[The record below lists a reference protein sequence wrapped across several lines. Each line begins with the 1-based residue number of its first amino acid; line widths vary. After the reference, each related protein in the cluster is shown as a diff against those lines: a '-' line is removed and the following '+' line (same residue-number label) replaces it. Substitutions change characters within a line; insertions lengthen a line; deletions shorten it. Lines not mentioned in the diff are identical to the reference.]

1 MANLFQKKNHLDNF
15 DLSLN
20 NDIKYITE
28 EQVNSSYYGD
38 YDGCYESDNRE
49 LLGEIALWRA
59 VLLQA
64 FIDLKSK
71 SKKKRN
77 QPIIQE
83 AKNWFL
89 NKNQENVIDICDMA
103 NCSYNLVKN
112 TANDILKQYIS

>member
-1 MANLFQKKNHLDNF
+1 MSYFSNF
-15 DLSLN
+15 DFLLN
-20 NDIKYITE
+20 DDFKYISE
-28 EQVNSSYYGD
+28 EQVNASYYGN
-38 YDGCYESDNRE
+38 YDTFYENNNCE

-83 AKNWFL
+83 AKKWFL
-89 NKNQENVIDICDMA
+89 NKNQSDIMDVCSMA
-103 NCSYNLVKN
+103 NCNYNLVKN
-112 TANDILKQYIS
+112 TADDILKTVI

>member
-1 MANLFQKKNHLDNF
+1 MSYFDNF
-15 DLSLN
+15 DFSL
-20 NDIKYITE
+20 DGDLKYITE
-28 EQVNSSYYGD
+28 EQVNSSYYGE
-38 YDGCYESDNRE
+38 YSSYYNSDNRE

>member
-1 MANLFQKKNHLDNF
+1 MSYFDNF
-15 DLSLN
+15 DFSLN

-28 EQVNSSYYGD
+28 EQVNASYYGE

>member
-1 MANLFQKKNHLDNF
+1 MSYFDNF

-89 NKNQENVIDICDMA
+89 NKNQNNVMDVCDMA
-103 NCSYNLVKN
+103 NCSYNLIKN
-112 TANDILKQYIS
+112 TANDILKQEIS